1 MEINKVALVG
11 FGAIGC
17 IYAKGLING
26 CNDFVVVAGGARGER
41 IKTTGVKV
49 NGTLVLPKVVN
60 PKNTDWKADLII
72 FTVKNYQLAEAIED
86 VKNLVT
92 ENTILLPLLNGVTAV
107 DEIKEAYPNN
117 RVLYGI
123 ALGIDAVRT
132 EEGITNSSDG
142 VIQFGDAA
150 NVPVAPE
157 VAAVK
162 EVFDKSGVESEVCED
177 MLRIIWRKWMINVST
192 NQLSAVIGCGYGG
205 FLNVPQINEAMH
217 QVMFEVIALA
227 EKKGIHITKEDAYAY
242 DELLPAFNPKGKT
255 SMAQDVEAKRKTEV
269 DYFSGV
275 AIKYGKALGVET
287 PWNDK
292 LYLIIKGIEAGY

>member
-26 CNDFVVVAGGARGER
+26 CNDFTVVAGGARGQR

-49 NGTLVLPKVVN
+49 NGTLVLPKVVS
-60 PKNTDWKADLII
+60 PKNDDWKADLII

-86 VKNLVT
+86 VRNMVT
-92 ENTILLPLLNGVTAV
+92 DDTILLPLLNGVTAV
-107 DEIKEAYPNN
+107 DELKGAYPNN
-117 RVLYGI
+117 NVLYGI

-132 EEGITNSSDG
+132 DDGITNSSDG
-142 VIQFGDAA
+142 VIQFGNAK
-150 NVPVAPE
+150 NVPVASD
-157 VAAVK
+157 VSAVK
-162 EVFDKSGVESEVCED
+162 EVFDKSGIESEICED
-177 MLRIIWRKWMINVST
+177 MLRTMWRKWMINVST
-192 NQLSAVIGCGYGG
+192 NQLSAIIGCGYGG

-217 QVMFEVIALA
+217 QVMLEVIALA
-227 EKKGIHITKEDAYAY
+227 QKKGINITKEDAYAY
-242 DELLPAFNPKGKT
+242 DELLPAFNPEGKT

-275 AIKYGKALGVET
+275 AIRYGKELGVET
-287 PWNDK
+287 PWNNMMN
-292 LYLIIKGIEAGY
+292 LIIKGIEAGY